1 VSKPAIS
8 EGWVAARMSLRDSAR
23 YHMENIAWR
32 NVIVR
37 RGHTHCPGA
46 RGGIK
51 FLMMVASVVTS

>member
-1 VSKPAIS
+1 
-8 EGWVAARMSLRDSAR
+8 
-23 YHMENIAWR
+23 METIAWR